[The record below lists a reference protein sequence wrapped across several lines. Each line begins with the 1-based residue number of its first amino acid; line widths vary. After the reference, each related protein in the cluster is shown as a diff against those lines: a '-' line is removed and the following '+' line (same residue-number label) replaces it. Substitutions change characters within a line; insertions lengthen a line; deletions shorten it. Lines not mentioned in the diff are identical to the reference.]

1 MEWKKVENSRN
12 QIKKAG
18 KCLAKGNADIF
29 EERNALDILDN
40 WRAAHA
46 YPLQVVASNLRRR
59 TKGRDVLVVQRLKRL
74 DSIVAKLKR
83 QPWIS
88 LYDMQDL
95 SGCRVIAPSVSEAY
109 GVAKEYQTSNI
120 KHKLHHIDDYIQKP
134 KSSGYRGIHMVY
146 RYHSNKNEDYEGMFV
161 EIQFRSKLQHL
172 WSTAVET
179 MGLYTGTNLKAGEG
193 DPEIL
198 RFFALVSSIFAL
210 DEKCPTIPNT
220 PTNYEETIQELKA
233 VCQANNI
240 LTKLSAIRAA
250 TQAIVREGNN
260 ATYYILTLNFQTKKV
275 IIREYEEKEL
285 ELATA
290 AYKALESETDKSVNA
305 VLVSAGSINDLK
317 SAYPNYFTDI
327 GQFVRKIGSLVER

>member
-18 KCLAKGNADIF
+18 KCLAKGTTDIF

-59 TKGRDVLVVQRLKRL
+59 TKGRDILVVQRLKRL

-95 SGCRVIAPSVSEAY
+95 SGCRVITPSVNEAY

-120 KHKLHHIDDYIQKP
+120 KHKLHHIDDYIKYP
-134 KSSGYRGIHMVY
+134 KASGYRGIHMVY
-146 RYHSNKNEDYEGMFV
+146 RYHSNKNNDYEGMFV

-193 DPEIL
+193 ETEIL
-198 RFFALVSSIFAL
+198 RFFALVSSVFAL

-220 PTNYEETIQELKA
+220 PTNYDEIIQELKD

-240 LTKLSAIRAA
+240 LAKLSAIRTA
-250 TQAIVREGNN
+250 TQAIVRKGNN
-260 ATYYILTLNFQTKKV
+260 ATYYILTLNFQTHEV
-275 IIREYEEKEL
+275 IIQGYAEKEL

-290 AYKALESETDKSVNA
+290 AYKALESEVDKGVNA

-327 GQFVRKIGSLVER
+327 GQFVRKIGSLVES

>member
-59 TKGRDVLVVQRLKRL
+59 TKGRDILVVQRLKRL

-95 SGCRVIAPSVSEAY
+95 SGCRVIAPSVGEAY

-120 KHKLHHIDDYIQKP
+120 KHKLHHIDDYIQTP
-134 KSSGYRGIHMVY
+134 KDSGYRGIHMVY

-210 DEKCPTIPNT
+210 DEKCPTVPNT
-220 PTNYEETIQELKA
+220 PANYEETIQELKE

-240 LTKLSAIRAA
+240 LAKLSAIRTA

-260 ATYYILTLNFQTKKV
+260 ATYYILTLNFQTNKV

-290 AYKALESETDKSVNA
+290 AYKALESEVDKRVNA

-327 GQFVRKIGSLVER
+327 GQFVRKIGSLVEH

>member
-1 MEWKKVENSRN
+1 
-12 QIKKAG
+12 
-18 KCLAKGNADIF
+18 
-29 EERNALDILDN
+29 
-40 WRAAHA
+40 
-46 YPLQVVASNLRRR
+46 
-59 TKGRDVLVVQRLKRL
+59 
-74 DSIVAKLKR
+74 
-83 QPWIS
+83 
-88 LYDMQDL
+88 
-95 SGCRVIAPSVSEAY
+95 
-109 GVAKEYQTSNI
+109 
-120 KHKLHHIDDYIQKP
+120 
-134 KSSGYRGIHMVY
+134 
-146 RYHSNKNEDYEGMFV
+146 
-161 EIQFRSKLQHL
+161 
-172 WSTAVET
+172 